1 MFYYII
7 KKGLK
12 MSTNVQVQSPSKYAI
27 LGEVIKDYPGLVSA
41 VEPLLR
47 ELNNTPQN
55 WGFIVKEMRTYALKN
70 FYIHDHHENG
80 IDVIKTIA
88 DIFLDAVSNPD
99 DSIQQAAV
107 ENLIFYLEKILID
120 GNRDFQKY
128 ERIFQHSFTS
138 LNKLKKPQFFLLVM
152 NPHQLKKLG
161 QIILGKMPSG
171 FNIEVFND
179 LLFRYFSA
187 TFEYWLG
194 QEDPLVWV
202 KQLKPFLLNEEKQ
215 KKLEDLFY
223 PLSHAHLKE
232 LLGRLNIL
240 KKSEDQYTRLKELL
254 QLPGFMQMVK
264 YYEDLAGMLAIT
276 GDVHKDLNIKLMYLV
291 RIMETAGLD
300 GIHENILREINR
312 TISHIVKIGEPG
324 QIKNSFSSIFGILKN
339 SFREYPDTALP
350 CVQIIGNEIYNKG
363 ISDLVEWY
371 LQKIISLGF
380 QYPEIQGVTDEWQVR
395 SNRAHLKNIR
405 VWLELI
411 ENNPKWSKSLISA
424 LIINLRLCGVH
435 ISDTD
440 IFQKDITKL
449 LNSDIKPV
457 YHLVKQLAGIFP
469 VYFSEIGAEGPLRE
483 VSTEIDESTHRA
495 DILIHFLRK
504 QSHVESSARVVDFIE
519 DIIQF
524 WRTKD
529 KTPLREFLPGHIY
542 QQIKTSGSYIDE
554 LHSIF
559 SDLFLR
565 QGFFDVTD
573 LLRLDDEEILFLI
586 QSMPDIS
593 EREKRRA
600 YLAVRFYQLLNSKYN
615 FDVHDIK
622 DQLKYAQS
630 LGLPNTD
637 SLIAVLEEG
646 NISQRLEAILNY
658 MGLLKDIILSPE
670 KYEPI
675 ENIYRKRHIAAGIP
689 SIYGKY
695 HEMKFDALALT
706 FRLEN
711 LANILFEELI
721 HSINLK
727 FITRATLFQIE
738 KYVNLFFKALQADG
752 ISSNKMENALE
763 LLSVALEVR
772 RFSFSQY
779 IDIFRGFSEAVQD
792 ILNTYYSGIFK
803 SNLKHVIQLLG
814 TQQILPKYLQTD
826 TGQNE
831 SEFINKISE
840 QFLREIVAGSFGLQ
854 QLDNFIS
861 RILIT
866 LFEQA
871 EGLDVQNL
879 DLLMSYDPKKALSGI
894 HIPNKATTDRI
905 HTGNKGYNLIKLASL
920 GIPVPPGFIIT
931 TEVFRCEKAIN
942 RFRYVMEHL
951 EEGIREQL
959 SILEKQ
965 TGRIYGNPENPLMV
979 SVRSGGAISMPGMMI
994 SFLNVGINES
1004 ICNGLLKQTSKPWFV
1019 WDCYR
1024 RFLQCWGMSFGIE
1037 RDSFDNI
1044 MNAYKAKYKVPRKI
1058 QFTPDQMKELALAYR
1073 ETVKLNGIEIVDD
1086 PKIQLQIAIEQ
1097 VFKSWFSKKAQAYRE
1112 ILGISENWGT
1122 AVIVQAMAY
1131 GNLDI
1136 SSGTGVLFTRNPH
1149 DAGDRVMLWG
1159 DFAIGA
1165 QGEDIVSG
1173 LVRTLPISNEQ
1184 KPFEERTKEISFE
1197 DTFPELYNTLL
1208 KISKDLIY
1216 KERWSAQE
1224 IEFTF
1229 EGKSSDN
1236 LFILQTRDMAIT
1248 RKESFMA
1255 FIPSGKLT
1263 SHYLSRGIGV
1273 GGGALSGRVVFD
1285 LDEIQEFR
1293 EKDPSTPL
1301 ILIRSDTV
1309 PDDIRHISA
1318 ADGLLTARGGSTSHA
1333 SIIANRLGKTCVVGC
1348 NNLIVWE
1355 QEKRC
1360 KINKRTI
1367 KVGDFLSIDGR
1378 NGSVYFG
1385 KHEVKEI
1392 KAETAAKL

>member
-1 MFYYII
+1 MA
-7 KKGLK
+7 
-12 MSTNVQVQSPSKYAI
+12 SNTQVQSPSKYEI
-27 LGEVIKDYPGLVSA
+27 LREVVKDYPGLVSA
-41 VEPLLR
+41 VEPLLC
-47 ELNNTPQN
+47 ELHNAPQN
-55 WGFIVKEMRTYALKN
+55 WGLIVKETRAYALKN
-70 FYIHDHHENG
+70 FYIHDHHEKG
-80 IDVIKTIA
+80 IEAIKTIV
-88 DIFLDAVSNPD
+88 DIFLNAISDPD
-99 DSIQQAAV
+99 NSIQQSAV

-120 GNRDFQKY
+120 GNNDFLKY
-128 ERIFQHSFTS
+128 EQIFQDCFTS
-138 LNKLKKPQFFLLVM
+138 LNQLQKSQFFLLVT

-171 FNIEVFND
+171 LNTEVFND
-179 LLFRYFSA
+179 LLFRYFST

-194 QEDPLVWV
+194 QEDPLHWL
-202 KQLKPFLLNEEKQ
+202 KQSIHFMVSGENQ
-215 KKLEDLFY
+215 KELERLFY
-223 PLSHAHLKE
+223 PVSHAHLKE
-232 LLGRLNIL
+232 LLGHLNGL
-240 KKSEDQYTRLKELL
+240 RKAEDQYTHLKELL
-254 QLPGFMQMVK
+254 QLPGYMQLVK
-264 YYEDLAGMLAIT
+264 SYEDVAGMLAIT
-276 GDVHKDLNIKLMYLV
+276 NDVHKDLNIKLMYLLKV
-291 RIMETAGLD
+291 METGGLSA
-300 GIHENILREINR
+300 IHENILREINR
-312 TISHIVKIGEPG
+312 TISNIVRIEEPE
-324 QIKNSFSSIFGILKN
+324 QIKSSISDIFIVLKN
-339 SFREYPDTALP
+339 SFKKYPDTALS

-363 ISDLVEWY
+363 ISNLVEWY

-380 QYPEIQGVTDEWQVR
+380 QYPDIHGVTDEWQVR

-411 ENNPKWSKSLISA
+411 ENDPKWSKSLISA
-424 LIINLRLCGVH
+424 MIINLRLCGVH

-449 LNSDIKPV
+449 LNSETKPV
-457 YHLVKQLAGIFP
+457 YHLVKQLTKIFP
-469 VYFSEIGAEGPLRE
+469 VYFSDIGAEGPLRE

-495 DILIHFLRK
+495 DILVHFLRK

-519 DIIQF
+519 EVINF

-529 KTPLREFLPGHIY
+529 KKPLKEFLPEHVY
-542 QQIKTSGSYIDE
+542 QQIKPSGSYIDN
-554 LHSIF
+554 LHAIF
-559 SDLFLR
+559 TDIFLR
-565 QGFFDVTD
+565 KGFSDVTD
-573 LLRLDDEEILFLI
+573 LLHLEEDEILALTQHI
-586 QSMPDIS
+586 PDTS
-593 EREKRRA
+593 ERERRRA
-600 YLAVRFYQLLNSKYN
+600 YLAVKFYQHLNKKYKL
-615 FDVHDIK
+615 DPQDIK
-622 DQLKYAQS
+622 DHLKYAQS

-637 SLIAVLEEG
+637 SLIAVLEGG
-646 NISQRLEAILNY
+646 NISQCLEGVLNY
-658 MGLLKDIILSPE
+658 LGLLRDIILSPE

-675 ENIYRKRHIAAGIP
+675 ENIFRKRHIAAGIP
-689 SIYGKY
+689 SMYGKY
-695 HEMKFDALALT
+695 HERKFDALALT

-711 LANILFEELI
+711 LANILFEKLI
-721 HSINLK
+721 NSINLK
-727 FITRATLFQIE
+727 FITRATLFQID
-738 KYVNLFFKALQADG
+738 KYVNLFFKALQLDG
-752 ISSNKMENALE
+752 ISSNKLENALD

-803 SNLKHVIQLLG
+803 NNLKHIIPILG
-814 TQQILPKYLQTD
+814 TERILAKYLQTD
-826 TGQNE
+826 IGQNE

-840 QFLREIVAGSFGLQ
+840 QFLREIVASSFGLQ

-861 RILIT
+861 RILKT

-879 DLLMSYDPKKALSGI
+879 DLLMSYDPKKALSSI
-894 HIPNKATTDRI
+894 HIPNKATNDRI
-905 HTGNKGYNLIKLASL
+905 HLGIKGYNLIRLSSL

-942 RFRYVMEHL
+942 RFRHVREHL
-951 EEGIREQL
+951 DEEIKEQL
-959 SILEKQ
+959 AVLEKQ
-965 TGRIYGNPENPLMV
+965 TGKVFGDPENPLLV

-1004 ICNGLLKQTSKPWFV
+1004 ICNGLLKQTSRPWFV

-1024 RFLQCWGMSFGIE
+1024 RFLQCWGMSFGME
-1037 RDSFDNI
+1037 RDSFDDI
-1044 MNAYKAKYKVPRKI
+1044 MNSYKGKYKVPRKI
-1058 QFTPDQMKELALAYR
+1058 QFTPEQMKELALAYR
-1073 ETVKLNGIEIVDD
+1073 ETIKLNGIEIIND
-1086 PKIQLQIAIEQ
+1086 PEIQLQISIEQ

-1112 ILGISENWGT
+1112 IMGISENWGT

-1131 GNLDI
+1131 GNLDTN
-1136 SSGTGVLFTRNPH
+1136 SGTGVLFTRNPQ
-1149 DAGDRVMLWG
+1149 DSGDRVMLWG

-1184 KPFEERTKEISFE
+1184 KPFEERISEISFE
-1197 DTFPELYNTLL
+1197 ESFPELYNTLL

-1216 KERWSAQE
+1216 KKRWSAQE

-1229 EGKSSDN
+1229 EGKDN
-1236 LFILQTRDMAIT
+1236 DKLYILQTRDMAIT

-1255 FIPSGKLT
+1255 FVPSRKLT

-1285 LDEIQEFR
+1285 LDEIRELR

-1348 NNLIVWE
+1348 NNLFVWE
-1355 QEKRC
+1355 QEKKC
-1360 KINKRTI
+1360 KLNKRTI

-1385 KHEVKEI
+1385 KHQVKEI
-1392 KAETAAKL
+1392 KAETAPKL